1 MTGEGRGD
9 VHGSV
14 TGMVLEAVGGV
25 YRIRLLDG
33 SEASASLRGRLKREE
48 RTGSRVVAGDEVLAS
63 PVDGEA
69 TFTIEQVLPRISEL
83 VRAGPGGR
91 GARVAA
97 ANLKQCLVVL
107 SAVDPPFD
115 AEVADRFLVLAES
128 CGIPPL
134 LVLNKVDLADAR
146 AVAEEAERIYGR
158 IGYEVLLTSM
168 MTREGLE
175 RLGQVMSGTVSVLI
189 GPSGA
194 GKSSLLN
201 SLDSSLALRT
211 GAVGARS
218 GRGRHT
224 TVSARMLELPN
235 GGWVA
240 DTPGFSDVRLWGVAP
255 SSLGPAFPEFSGPAE
270 SCRFRGCSHIHE
282 PGCGVKE
289 ALEDHRIVPSRYA
302 SYVSMYRG
310 DENDGG

>member
-1 MTGEGRGD
+1 
-9 VHGSV
+9 
-14 TGMVLEAVGGV
+14 MVLEAVGGV
-25 YRIRLLDG
+25 YRIRLHDG
-33 SEASASLRGRLKREE
+33 SEANASLRGRLKREE
-48 RTGSRVVAGDEVLAS
+48 RTGDRVVAGDLVITS
-63 PVDGEA
+63 PVAGDA
-69 TFTIEQVLPRISEL
+69 AFTIERVLPRISEL

-97 ANLKQCLVVL
+97 ANLEQCLVVL
-107 SAVDPPFD
+107 SAADTPFD
-115 AEVADRFLVLAES
+115 PEVADRFLILAES

-134 LVLNKVDLADAR
+134 LVMNKVDLAGAR
-146 AVAEEAERIYGR
+146 AVAEEAGRIYGL
-158 IGYEVLLTSM
+158 IGYEVLLTSV
-168 MTREGLE
+168 MTREGLD
-175 RLGQVMSGTVSVLI
+175 RLTEVTGGTVSVLI

-201 SLDSSLALRT
+201 SLDSRLALRT

-224 TVSARMLELPN
+224 TVSARMLELPH

-270 SCRFRGCSHIHE
+270 GCRFRGCSHIHE

-289 ALEDHRIVPSRYA
+289 ALEDRRIVPSRYA

-310 DENDGG
+310 DESQRPRRPPASPT

>member
-1 MTGEGRGD
+1 

-14 TGMVLEAVGGV
+14 TGLVLEAVGGV
-25 YRIRLLDG
+25 YRLRLEDG
-33 SEASASLRGRLKREE
+33 SEADASLRGRLKREE
-48 RTGSRVVAGDEVLAS
+48 RTGSRVVAGDRVIAS
-63 PVDGEA
+63 PVGGDTA
-69 TFTIEQVLPRISEL
+69 FTIEQVLPRSSEL

-97 ANLKQCLVVL
+97 ANLDQCLVVL

-115 AEVADRFLVLAES
+115 SEVADRFLVLAES
-128 CGIPPL
+128 CGIPPH
-134 LVLNKVDLADAR
+134 LVINKVELAGAR
-146 AVAEEAERIYGR
+146 EVAEEARRIYGE
-158 IGYEVLLTSM
+158 IGYDVLLTSV
-168 MTREGLE
+168 MTREGLD
-175 RLGQVMSGTVSVLI
+175 RLAEVTGGLVSVLI

-201 SLDSSLALRT
+201 SLDSGLMLRT

-224 TVSARMLELPN
+224 TVSARMLELPH

-255 SSLGPAFPEFSGPAE
+255 SSLGPAFPEFAEPAE
-270 SCRFRGCSHIHE
+270 TCRFRGCSHIHE
-282 PGCGVKE
+282 PDCGVKE
-289 ALEDHRIVPSRYA
+289 ALEARRIVPSRYA
-302 SYVSMYRG
+302 SYAAMYHG
-310 DENDGG
+310 DESH